1 MKWVYISQRS
11 KLGDMCFNSRVPE
24 IVAHLQDIIG
34 PARHLKPVKITIITT
49 LCHAEKSAKYIS
61 DYTGIH
67 IRSVQRWTA
76 RFRESIDGNAETQRK
91 QTGRPRKDVHAT
103 LRLLKRELENNPSI
117 SAHQIKDNNPI

>member
-1 MKWVYISQRS
+1 
-11 KLGDMCFNSRVPE
+11 MCFNSRVPQR
-24 IVAHLQDIIG
+24 VAHLQDIIG
-34 PARHLKPVKITIITT
+34 PTRHLKHDKITIITT

-76 RFRESIDGNAETQRK
+76 RFRESIDGNAKLQRK

>member
-1 MKWVYISQRS
+1 MGQVCHHKP
-11 KLGDMCFNSRVPE
+11 DE
-24 IVAHLQDIIG
+24 IV
-34 PARHLKPVKITIITT
+34 VITA
-49 LCHAEKSAKYIS
+49 LYHAEKSNKYIS

-76 RFRESIDGNAETQRK
+76 RFRESIDGNAKLQRK